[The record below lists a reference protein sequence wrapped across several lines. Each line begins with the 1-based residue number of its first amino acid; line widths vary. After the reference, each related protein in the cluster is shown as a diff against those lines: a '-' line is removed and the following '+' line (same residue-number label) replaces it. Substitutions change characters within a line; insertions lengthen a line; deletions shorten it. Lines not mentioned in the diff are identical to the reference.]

1 MKKQVVKKEY
11 IAPQI
16 EIVMSCGRPVLYT
29 ASPGVGSGYDPGT
42 GFDAKKSDLNI
53 EFRDIWEE

>member
-1 MKKQVVKKEY
+1 MKKEY

-16 EIVMSCGRPVLYT
+16 EIVSPCHKPVMFT
-29 ASPGVGSGYDPGT
+29 TSTDVSDDPINPVGP
-42 GFDAKKSDLNI
+42 FDAKKSDLNI